1 MYCLLKRPKI
11 NEQEAGLAHFLTI
24 FPFPDNF
31 RTNPEDF
38 DRFGLNSDNV
48 CGPRPVAARHGHVQ
62 VLQRRKIRSQR
73 GNNQSEKMK

>member
-1 MYCLLKRPKI
+1 MFEKTENKRTSGRVGPI
-11 NEQEAGLAHFLTI
+11 LTI
-24 FPFPDNF
+24 FPFADNF